1 MYIQWFPGHMTKALR
16 MMRESASQCDVL
28 LYVVDCRAVKSCLNP
43 AFSELLCGKRALY
56 ILNKSD
62 LVEKS
67 DLKRWIARF
76 EAENKACL
84 AAVGTSVKSSE
95 IVLKIKSLMAD
106 VLEKY
111 REKGVNKPIRAM
123 VIGVPNS
130 GKSTIVNS
138 MLGRAAAQTGNRPGV
153 TRGKQWIA
161 MSGGIDLLDTPG
173 TLWAKFDDQAT
184 ARRLAY
190 IGSISDDILD
200 VCELAAEFLREA
212 SERYGNLIIK
222 RYSLEK
228 LSQNP
233 RETLVEIAKN
243 RGYKISGGELDI
255 TRAANAVMDDFRK
268 ARLGKIMLEY
278 AD

>member
-1 MYIQWFPGHMTKALR
+1 
-16 MMRESASQCDVL
+16 
-28 LYVVDCRAVKSCLNP
+28 
-43 AFSELLCGKRALY
+43 
-56 ILNKSD
+56 
-62 LVEKS
+62 
-67 DLKRWIARF
+67 
-76 EAENKACL
+76 
-84 AAVGTSVKSSE
+84 
-95 IVLKIKSLMAD
+95 
-106 VLEKY
+106 
-111 REKGVNKPIRAM
+111 
-123 VIGVPNS
+123 
-130 GKSTIVNS
+130 
-138 MLGRAAAQTGNRPGV
+138 
-153 TRGKQWIA
+153 
-161 MSGGIDLLDTPG
+161 
-173 TLWAKFDDQAT
+173 
-184 ARRLAY
+184 
-190 IGSISDDILD
+190 LD